1 MPSDVRK
8 MSDWDLFAGVFQYL
22 SVHESVTQPYIEKLT
37 EAMRR
42 FEIMR
47 ELCKAAVELG
57 SCERVV
63 GGIPQRVENEFNIAV
78 DAFRLMDDERE
89 RP

>member
-1 MPSDVRK
+1 MMPSEVRK
-8 MSDWDLFAGVFQYL
+8 MSHDKLFMQAVVCGVPENAEA
-22 SVHESVTQPYIEKLT
+22 VAEIE
-37 EAMRR
+37 RR

-47 ELCKAAVELG
+47 ELCKAAMELG

-63 GGIPQRVENEFNIAV
+63 GGIPQHIEDEFNIAV
-78 DAFRLMDDERE
+78 DAFRLMEEERE

>member
-8 MSDWDLFAGVFQYL
+8 ISDWDLFVGVFQYL

-47 ELCKAAVELG
+47 QLCKAAMELG
-57 SCERVV
+57 SCVRLA
-63 GGIPQRVENEFNIAV
+63 GGIPQHVEDEFNLAV
-78 DAFRLMDDERE
+78 DAFRLMEAERE